1 MRKVVS
7 LSEAA
12 KITGYHPDYL
22 SALIR
27 KKELNGRKV
36 GKTWFT
42 TEEALN
48 DYSLKKKIRHK
59 KFALAEFFSPLR
71 TRNIFLWTGVIFL
84 SGIILGIYI
93 YGKIIKVTPQEG
105 NKNLSPDVEV
115 KE

>member
-27 KKELNGRKV
+27 KKELDGRKV
-36 GKTWFT
+36 GKSWFT

-59 KFALAEFFSPLR
+59 KFALAEFFSPVR
-71 TRNIFLWTGVIFL
+71 TRNIFLWTGVIFV
-84 SGIILGIYI
+84 SGLLLGIYI
-93 YGKIIKVTPQEG
+93 HGKMTRITPAEG
-105 NKNLSPDVEV
+105 NKNLSSDVEV
-115 KE
+115 RE